1 MSDPRKGQLLMAAK
15 AGDEHAFAS
24 LVQIYQ
30 DRIYSLAYYMTKN
43 HHDAEDVAQEVFLK
57 IWRALP
63 SYRGEHEPDAW
74 IMKIA
79 KNTCYDFLRQ
89 RKYTEPIEYEH
100 DGKVL
105 TQPLADDAV
114 QSNPTQA
121 ILQAERREAVAK
133 ALMKMP
139 PEQREILTLRYME
152 GLSYEQLGQV
162 LDAGQGTVKSKLWRA
177 KQTLKKI
184 LQNGNIFE

>member
-1 MSDPRKGQLLMAAK
+1 MSEKQNGKLLMAAK

-24 LVQIYQ
+24 LVHAYQ
-30 DRIYSLAYYMTKN
+30 DKVYSLAYYMTKN

-79 KNTCYDFLRQ
+79 KNACYDHLRQ
-89 RKYTEPIEYEH
+89 KKQTLPIEYERQGEMVTRQIV
-100 DGKVL
+100 D
-105 TQPLADDAV
+105 ADV
-114 QSNPTQA
+114 QSNPP
-121 ILQAERREAVAK
+121 EAVKEQELRAEVAR
-133 ALMKMP
+133 ALLQLA
-139 PEQREILTLRYME
+139 PEYREILTLRYMD

-162 LDAGQGTVKSKLWRA
+162 LGVEQGTVKSRLWRA
-177 KQTLKKI
+177 KQAMKNFLK
-184 LQNGNIFE
+184 NGNIL